1 MQSHAE
7 LLSAKES
14 VLAQDLQIRDL
25 TIELNDLL
33 GLPLK
38 TQLQLREEP
47 SVAAASIPA
56 RDECVRTAREQSPQ
70 IRAAQQAVEKAK
82 AGLAAAK
89 DAYIPDVSVF
99 ARYSYQSGIPFLVHN
114 FGTFG
119 VVFTY
124 DLFDGGRRNAEISES
139 RTMLSTAELNLAN
152 VEEEVT
158 VQVETA
164 YDKVE
169 QMQSLV
175 AVAEESLKAQ
185 TEGARV
191 AERQV
196 EQNEALASALAEA
209 VAKTSSAKASL
220 LQANLGLSLAQGQLK
235 SAMGEIPR

>member
-1 MQSHAE
+1 M
-7 LLSAKES
+7 
-14 VLAQDLQIRDL
+14 
-25 TIELNDLL
+25 
-33 GLPLK
+33 
-38 TQLQLREEP
+38 
-47 SVAAASIPA
+47 
-56 RDECVRTAREQSPQ
+56 
-70 IRAAQQAVEKAK
+70 
-82 AGLAAAK
+82 
-89 DAYIPDVSVF
+89 
-99 ARYSYQSGIPFLVHN
+99 HN

-119 VVFTY
+119 VLFTY

-139 RTMLSTAELNLAN
+139 RTMLSSAELNLAN

-164 YDKVE
+164 YDKVA

-185 TEGARV
+185 TEAARV

-196 EQNEALASALAEA
+196 EQNEALASALAGA